1 VDARR
6 GIVTRAYRLT
16 MVTRGGPEQ
25 GLMGPMNREAPSRV
39 KEGVMLMGSG
49 LHTPYVVLDSLRV
62 ERGGSTGIED
72 RQERRLRDLVAFAR
86 TASPYFRRQY
96 AGLPTGVAQPDR
108 LPPVTK
114 SDLMSHFDEW
124 VTDPAVTLDV
134 LRRDFLADSGRVG
147 ERYLGRYHAMTTSG
161 TTGEPAV
168 LLHDQDSWNVMI
180 VMMRLRIRWALR
192 SREVV
197 AALSRRGFRVA
208 ALFAGGGHLGANVL
222 VESARHTT
230 PALARRIRLF
240 SVQRPLAD
248 LVAELNDFQPTM
260 VNGYPSATALLAG
273 EQAEGRLRISPVLAQ
288 VAGEHLTPAMHRLIE
303 EVWPCRVIPSYAA
316 SEVPGLAFPCH
327 LGTLHV
333 NADWYVIEPVD
344 ELGRPVPRGTVS
356 HSALVTN
363 LANRVQPVIRYDLGD
378 RVRIGTEACPCGS
391 PLPTV
396 TVQGRTD
403 DVLTFESKTGAPVT
417 VLPLAIA
424 ALVEGIPGV
433 HRFQLI
439 QTGRTAL
446 TVRLEVEPDAEQAVV
461 RAAVDKRVQHFL
473 SEQGAVDVQLV
484 HDASPPEQQPHSGK
498 LRHVYREWS

>member
-1 VDARR
+1 
-6 GIVTRAYRLT
+6 
-16 MVTRGGPEQ
+16 M
-25 GLMGPMNREAPSRV
+25 PMSSA
-39 KEGVMLMGSG
+39 
-49 LHTPYVVLDSLRV
+49 LHTPYVVFDSLRA
-62 ERGGSTGIED
+62 ERAGSTGVED
-72 RQERRLRDLVAFAR
+72 RQERRLRELVSFAR
-86 TASPYFRRQY
+86 TASPYYRRRY
-96 AGLPTGVAQPDR
+96 AGLPTGLAESDR

-114 SDLMSHFDEW
+114 SDLMAHFDEW

-134 LRRDFLADSGRVG
+134 LRRDFLADSDRVG

-168 LLHDQDSWNVMI
+168 LLHDQDSWNVMM
-180 VMMRLRIRWALR
+180 VMMRLRIRWALG
-192 SREVV
+192 SRKLV
-197 AALSRRGFRVA
+197 AALALRGFRDA

-222 VESARHTT
+222 VESARRSA

-260 VNGYPSATALLAG
+260 LNGYPSATALLAA

-288 VAGEHLTPAMHRLIE
+288 VAGEHLTPAMHSLIE
-303 EVWPCRVIPSYAA
+303 QVWPCRVIPSYAA

-333 NADWYVIEPVD
+333 NADWYVIEPID
-344 ELGRPVPRGTVS
+344 ELGRLVPPGTMS

-378 RVRIGTEACPCGS
+378 RIRIGTEACPCGS

-403 DVLTFESKTGAPVT
+403 DVLTFEFNTGTPVT
-417 VLPLAIA
+417 VLPLAIGTV
-424 ALVEGIPGV
+424 VEGIPGV

-446 TVRLEVEPDAEQAVV
+446 TVRLESKPGADQAVV
-461 RAAVDKRVQHFL
+461 RAAIDKRVLQFL
-473 SEQGAVDVQLV
+473 SEQGAVDIQLV
-484 HDASPPEQQPHSGK
+484 HDARPPEQQPHSGK
-498 LRHVYREWS
+498 LRHVYREWR

>member
-1 VDARR
+1 
-6 GIVTRAYRLT
+6 
-16 MVTRGGPEQ
+16 MVP
-25 GLMGPMNREAPSRV
+25 
-39 KEGVMLMGSG
+39 MGSAP
-49 LHTPYVVLDSLRV
+49 HTPLIVLDVLRA
-62 ERGGSTGIED
+62 ECGGRTGVED

-86 TASPYFRRQY
+86 TASPFFRRRY
-96 AGLPTGVAQPDR
+96 AGLPTGVAEPDR

-114 SDLMSHFDEW
+114 SDLMAHFDEW
-124 VTDPAVTLDV
+124 VTDPAVTLGV
-134 LRRDFLADSGRVG
+134 LGRDFLADSDRVG

-168 LLHDQDSWNVMI
+168 LLHDRGSWNVMM
-180 VMMRLRIRWALR
+180 VVTRLRIRWALR

-197 AALSRRGFRVA
+197 AALARRGFRVA

-222 VESARHTT
+222 VESARRSA

-273 EQAEGRLRISPVLAQ
+273 EQAAGRLRISPVLAQ
-288 VAGEHLTPAMHRLIE
+288 VAGEHFTPAMRSLIE

-316 SEVPGLAFPCH
+316 SEVPGLAVPCQM
-327 LGTLHV
+327 GTLHV
-333 NADWYVIEPVD
+333 NADWYLIEPID
-344 ELGRPVPRGTVS
+344 ELGQPVPPGAMS

-396 TVQGRTD
+396 TVEGRTD
-403 DVLTFESKTGAPVT
+403 DVLTFGSNTGPPVT
-417 VLPLAIA
+417 VLPLAVVT
-424 ALVEGIPGV
+424 LVEGIPGV

-446 TVRLEVEPDAEQAVV
+446 TVRLESEPGAEQAVI
-461 RAAVDKRVQHFL
+461 RAAIDERVHRFL
-473 SEQGAVDVQLV
+473 SAQGAADVQLV
-484 HDASPPEQQPHSGK
+484 HDARPPEQQPHSGK
-498 LRHVYREWS
+498 LRHVYREWR

>member
-1 VDARR
+1 
-6 GIVTRAYRLT
+6 
-16 MVTRGGPEQ
+16 
-25 GLMGPMNREAPSRV
+25 MNP
-39 KEGVMLMGSG
+39 G
-49 LHTPYVVLDSLRV
+49 LHAPYVVLDSLRA
-62 ERGGSTGIED
+62 ERGGHAGIED
-72 RQERRLRDLVAFAR
+72 RQERRLRGLVAFAR
-86 TASPYFRRQY
+86 TASPYFRRRY
-96 AGLPTGVAQPDR
+96 AGLPTGVAEPSR

-114 SDLMSHFDEW
+114 SGLMAHFDEW
-124 VTDPAVTLDV
+124 VTDPAVTLDA

-168 LLHDQDSWNVMI
+168 LLHDQDSWNVMM
-180 VMMRLRIRWALR
+180 VMLRLRIRWALR
-192 SREVV
+192 SRELA
-197 AALSRRGFRVA
+197 AALALRGFRVA

-222 VESARHTT
+222 VESARRSA

-260 VNGYPSATALLAG
+260 LNGYPSATALLAG
-273 EQAEGRLRISPVLAQ
+273 EQAEGRLRISPALAQ
-288 VAGEHLTPAMHRLIE
+288 VAGEHLTPAMRSLIE

-327 LGTLHV
+327 MGTLHV
-333 NADWYVIEPVD
+333 NADWYLIEPVD
-344 ELGRPVPRGTVS
+344 ELYRPVPPGTMS

-378 RVRIGTEACPCGS
+378 RIRIGTEACACGS

-403 DVLTFESKTGAPVT
+403 DVLTFESDTGAPVT
-417 VLPLAIA
+417 VLPLAVGT
-424 ALVEGIPGV
+424 LVEEIPGV

-446 TVRLEVEPDAEQAVV
+446 TVRLESEPGAEQAVV
-461 RAAVDKRVQHFL
+461 RGAIDKRVQQFL
-473 SEQGAVDVQLV
+473 SEQGAVHIQLV
-484 HDASPPEQQPHSGK
+484 HDARPPQQQLHSGK
-498 LRHVYREWS
+498 LRHVYREWR

>member
-1 VDARR
+1 MWLRLFDTSRRARSK
-6 GIVTRAYRLT
+6 VSNEKVVPLSSA
-16 MVTRGGPEQ
+16 
-25 GLMGPMNREAPSRV
+25 
-39 KEGVMLMGSG
+39 
-49 LHTPYVVLDSLRV
+49 LHAPYVVLDSLRA
-62 ERGGSTGIED
+62 ERGGSTGVEE

-86 TASPYFRRQY
+86 TTSPYFRRRY
-96 AGLPTGVAQPDR
+96 AGLPTGVAEPHR

-114 SDLMSHFDEW
+114 SDLMAHFDEW
-124 VTDPAVTLDV
+124 VTDPALTLDG
-134 LRRDFLADSGRVG
+134 LRRDFLADPDRVG

-168 LLHDQDSWNVMI
+168 LLHDRNSWNVMMI
-180 VMMRLRIRWALR
+180 MMRLRVRWAFR
-192 SREVV
+192 SRQLV
-197 AALSRRGFRVA
+197 AALARRGFRDA

-222 VESARHTT
+222 VESARRSA

-260 VNGYPSATALLAG
+260 LNGYPSATALLAA

-288 VAGEHLTPAMHRLIE
+288 VAGEHLTPAMRGLIE

-316 SEVPGLAFPCH
+316 SEVPGLAFPCQM
-327 LGTLHV
+327 GTLHV
-333 NADWYVIEPVD
+333 NADWYVIEPID
-344 ELGRPVPRGTVS
+344 ELGRPVPPGTMS

-378 RVRIGTEACPCGS
+378 RIRIGTEACHCGS

-403 DVLTFESKTGAPVT
+403 DVLTFESDTGAPVT
-417 VLPLAIA
+417 VLPLAIGT
-424 ALVEGIPGV
+424 LVEGIPGV

-439 QTGRTAL
+439 QTGRAAL
-446 TVRLEVEPDAEQAVV
+446 TVRLESKPGAEQAVV
-461 RAAVDKRVQHFL
+461 RAAVEERVLQFL
-473 SEQGAVDVQLV
+473 SEQGAVDIQLV
-484 HDASPPEQQPHSGK
+484 HDAGPPEQQPHSGK
-498 LRHVYREWS
+498 LRHVYREWR